1 MTGDHAAKSGMGPF
15 GKLKGCKQFYCVP
28 QLVSVVDWA
37 PGTVLI
43 VTMAAIWLRA
53 LYLSRWSSPSAP
65 AFRGRSEEEEEE
77 EEEEKEGV
85 LKATNEV
92 DAATSHQ

>member
-1 MTGDHAAKSGMGPF
+1 
-15 GKLKGCKQFYCVP
+15 
-28 QLVSVVDWA
+28 
-37 PGTVLI
+37 
-43 VTMAAIWLRA
+43 MAAIWLRA